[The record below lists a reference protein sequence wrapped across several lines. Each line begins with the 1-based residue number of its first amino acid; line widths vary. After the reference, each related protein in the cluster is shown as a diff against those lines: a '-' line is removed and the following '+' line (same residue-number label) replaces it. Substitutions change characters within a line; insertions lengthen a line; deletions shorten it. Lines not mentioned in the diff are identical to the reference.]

1 MNTVKFGKHWEMCGS
16 YAKKNYSTNEI
27 AQIMHQQ
34 AYLSQTN
41 HNILQALFPV
51 RLIGRNYS

>member
-1 MNTVKFGKHWEMCGS
+1 ML
-16 YAKKNYSTNEI
+16 KKIIQTNEI